1 MVEKRTLWFVVLW
14 TGAIATNNNNR
25 TASEYL
31 KASIIFKC
39 MYSGEME

>member
-1 MVEKRTLWFVVLW
+1 MVEKLTLWFVVLW
-14 TGAIATNNNNR
+14 TGAVATNNNNK

-31 KASIIFKC
+31 KASIIKC